1 MKLAPLLAQFLY
13 THKRLQLAGLGT
25 FLFDGTISSE
35 PDNSKHNK
43 VFTPAG
49 ITFETNPNTKD
60 DDSLIAFIASQ
71 TGKMKPL
78 ASSDLHSYLEQV
90 TEFLNIGN
98 PFQIEGIGTLVKTR
112 NDQFEFTPGNLLIE
126 KMKAPGM
133 RELAVTSS
141 NEQSFTG
148 YDDING
154 QNKSSIL
161 SAQQIVMI
169 LLLLGGAAL
178 AIWGG
183 YTVYKNSGS
192 GNQGKENNNP
202 QVTVPVTDS
211 SLLTKSNTDSIQ
223 SPNKIVSP
231 GYYKFVL
238 ETARKKRALERFAKL
253 KYYNWNVE
261 LETTDSTLF
270 KIFMMLPASHSDTSR
285 IIDSLSRMNGRRV
298 HIEN

>member
-1 MKLAPLLAQFLY
+1 LKLAPLLAQFLY
-13 THKRLQLAGLGT
+13 THKKLQLTGLGT
-25 FLFDGTISSE
+25 FSFDGTISSE
-35 PDNSKHNK
+35 PDTSKHNK
-43 VFTPAG
+43 IFTPAG

-60 DDSLIAFIASQ
+60 DENLIAFIASQ

-78 ASSDLHSYLEQV
+78 ATSDLHSYLEQV

-112 NDQFEFTPGNLLIE
+112 NEQFEFTPGNLLIE

-148 YDDING
+148 YDDFNG

-169 LLLLGGAAL
+169 LLVLGGAAL

-183 YTVYKNSGS
+183 YTVYKTSGS
-192 GNQGKENNNP
+192 GNQSQENNIP
-202 QVTVPVTDS
+202 EITVPVTDS
-211 SLLTKSNTDSIQ
+211 SLLTKTNADSIQ
-223 SPNKIVSP
+223 TSNKITSP

-253 KYYNWNVE
+253 KFYEWNVQ
-261 LETTDSTLF
+261 LETKDSTQF
-270 KIFMMLPASHSDTSR
+270 KIFMMLPATRSDTTR
-285 IIDSLSRMNGRRV
+285 IIDSLTRLNGRKV

>member
-13 THKRLQLAGLGT
+13 THKKLQLTGLGT
-25 FLFDGTISSE
+25 FLFDGTIS
-35 PDNSKHNK
+35 PDPDTSKHNK
-43 VFTPAG
+43 IFTPAG
-49 ITFETNPNTKD
+49 ITFETNTNTKD
-60 DDSLIAFIASQ
+60 DDSLIAFISLQ
-71 TGKMKPL
+71 TGKMRPL

-98 PFQIEGIGTLVKTR
+98 PFQIEGIGTLVKTK

-141 NEQSFTG
+141 SEQSFTG

-161 SAQQIVMI
+161 SAQQIVMM
-169 LLLLGGAAL
+169 LLLLGGTAL

-183 YTVYKNSGS
+183 YTVYKKSGS
-192 GNQGKENNNP
+192 GNQGQENNP
-202 QVTVPVTDS
+202 EVIVPVADTT
-211 SLLTKSNTDSIQ
+211 LLTKSNTDSIQ
-223 SPNKIVSP
+223 SSNKITSP

-253 KYYNWNVE
+253 KYYNWNVQ
-261 LETTDSTLF
+261 LETKDSTQF
-270 KIFMMLPASHSDTSR
+270 KIIMLIPANRSDTTR
-285 IIDSLSRMNGRRV
+285 IIDSLTRLTGKKV
-298 HIEN
+298 HLEN

>member
-1 MKLAPLLAQFLY
+1 LKLAPLLAQFLY
-13 THKRLQLAGLGT
+13 THKKLQLAGLGT
-25 FLFDGTISSE
+25 FLFDGTMSSD

-43 VFTPAG
+43 IFTPAG

-60 DDSLIAFIASQ
+60 DDSLISFIALQ

-98 PFQIEGIGTLVKTR
+98 PFQIEGIGTLVKIR
-112 NDQFEFTPGNLLIE
+112 NDQFEFTPGNLLLE
-126 KMKAPGM
+126 RMKAPGM

-154 QNKSSIL
+154 QKKSSIL
-161 SAQQIVMI
+161 SAQQIIMI
-169 LLLLGGAAL
+169 LLLLGGTAL

-183 YTVYKNSGS
+183 YTVYKNSSS
-192 GNQGKENNNP
+192 GNQRQENNAEI
-202 QVTVPVTDS
+202 TVPVADTS
-211 SLLTKSNTDSIQ
+211 QITTSATDSIQ
-223 SPNKIVSP
+223 SSNKITSP

-253 KYYNWNVE
+253 KYYNWNVQ
-261 LETTDSTLF
+261 LETKDSTQF
-270 KIFMMLPASHSDTSR
+270 KIIMMLPANRSDTAK
-285 IIDSLSRMNGRRV
+285 IIDSLTRLNGRRV